1 MSLFRLFAALPVFLH
16 IFSAKPAFS
25 QEFLGVVSFSLLSFV
40 HRLSAF
46 PTYFL
51 FELST
56 CFLFELSTC
65 FSLNFLPASFLTFFL
80 LSLCAFSSCF
90 FYELPTDT
98 PIVVQNQQRLAKV
111 GNEIVRVKNHPED
124 HVPTVMERFEALAM
138 QQSKESGAKSK
149 KLSKD
154 RDTEERSITPRR
166 SSRNK
171 KPTEIYQAGLNS
183 MQASSNPRGYV
194 DSSGRYRSYSRD
206 RFPRDQSRQRSPS
219 RQDRYK
225 RSPSR
230 QDRYQRQP
238 SRDSYPRQDRYSR
251 QPTSAIAGLSGG
263 CTMLDSYYMVPVVDG
278 DDKVRSV

>member
-1 MSLFRLFAALPVFLH
+1 M
-16 IFSAKPAFS
+16 
-25 QEFLGVVSFSLLSFV
+25 
-40 HRLSAF
+40 
-46 PTYFL
+46 
-51 FELST
+51 
-56 CFLFELSTC
+56 
-65 FSLNFLPASFLTFFL
+65 
-80 LSLCAFSSCF
+80 
-90 FYELPTDT
+90 
-98 PIVVQNQQRLAKV
+98 VQNQQRLAKV

-183 MQASSNPRGYV
+183 MQTSSNPRGYV

-251 QPTSAIAGLSGG
+251 QPSRDASSRQDRYQRQPSRDSNYRQDRYPRQPLS
-263 CTMLDSYYMVPVVDG
+263 LIHI
-278 DDKVRSV
+278 

>member
-1 MSLFRLFAALPVFLH
+1 
-16 IFSAKPAFS
+16 
-25 QEFLGVVSFSLLSFV
+25 
-40 HRLSAF
+40 
-46 PTYFL
+46 
-51 FELST
+51 
-56 CFLFELSTC
+56 
-65 FSLNFLPASFLTFFL
+65 
-80 LSLCAFSSCF
+80 
-90 FYELPTDT
+90 
-98 PIVVQNQQRLAKV
+98 
-111 GNEIVRVKNHPED
+111 
-124 HVPTVMERFEALAM
+124 M

-219 RQDRYK
+219 RQDRYR

-251 QPTSAIAGLSGG
+251 QPSRDASSRQDRYQRQPSR
-263 CTMLDSYYMVPVVDG
+263 DSYPRQDRYSRQPSRDASSRQ
-278 DDKVRSV
+278 DKNQRQPSRDSNNRQDRYPRQPSTQRSTTEIAQAGVYSHQLWRPSKHHWLAE